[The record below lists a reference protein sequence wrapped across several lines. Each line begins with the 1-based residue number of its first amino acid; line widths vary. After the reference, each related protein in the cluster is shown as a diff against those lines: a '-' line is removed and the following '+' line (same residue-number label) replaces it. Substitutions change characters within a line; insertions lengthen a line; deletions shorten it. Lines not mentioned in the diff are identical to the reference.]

1 MCGLKDARPSS
12 AKDECFWAET
22 ACNAAHSNYYVNLVC
37 VFIRVRVCERRRV
50 YLSVYTRVHAGVFC
64 LCSTYVCMMAS
75 VCVWLLCA
83 SMSDMCSMCVWLSYR
98 GLTSWNETACIKR
111 VRSRCTPRFGNPSV
125 NPLNVSE
132 LLYRCKNKPQH
143 ARTVIFKPMC
153 QTNVLCFTSNYLVRF
168 KALHVFCKQTKGG
181 VCVCVRMCVSDVSD
195 TVVHWHGLCDILQS
209 FAGVNDEWVQTLQLG
224 THEHVH
230 TQKLQNVYQS
240 EMHTCKHMYH
250 KSPRSEHLFNTH
262 KHICKAEDPS
272 KKYFLWKN

>member
-1 MCGLKDARPSS
+1 MCL
-12 AKDECFWAET
+12 
-22 ACNAAHSNYYVNLVC
+22 
-37 VFIRVRVCERRRV
+37 
-50 YLSVYTRVHAGVFC
+50 
-64 LCSTYVCMMAS
+64 S
-75 VCVWLLCA
+75 VCV
-83 SMSDMCSMCVWLSYR
+83 CVNADVCICLSIRVCMR
-98 GLTSWNETACIKR
+98 GFSVYAAHMFAWWHLFVCGCFAQICQTCVACVCGCRTEGRTSWNETACIKR

-250 KSPRSEHLFNTH
+250 KSPRSDTH

-272 KKYFLWKN
+272 KKYFLWKNLILWHSGWILFHKTWIEFGLYLFF